1 MEERM
6 KKIKCLL
13 TKEEALDMAKTVIG
27 INQSLLH
34 GSGKSFIEARDF
46 VATKIIDSLED
57 REVKEFY
64 KG

>member
-1 MEERM
+1 MM

-27 INQSLLH
+27 INQSRLQC
-34 GSGKSFIEARDF
+34 SGKHFIEARDF
-46 VATKIIDSLED
+46 VATQIIHNLED